1 MRKLGEMWRQSDDSV
16 NLKRFFKSQDLN
28 MILFVDKKSFSK
40 TISSRSSW
48 ISKETISI
56 QRWTKEK
63 TTITKIEKNKQRR
76 QQYW

>member
-1 MRKLGEMWRQSDDSV
+1 MRKLGEMWRQSDDNV

-28 MILFVDKKSFSK
+28 MILFIDKKSFSK

-76 QQYW
+76 Q

>member
-1 MRKLGEMWRQSDDSV
+1 MRKLGEMWRQSDDNV

-28 MILFVDKKSFSK
+28 MILFIDKKSFSK

-63 TTITKIEKNKQRR
+63 TTIAKIEKNKQRR
-76 QQYW
+76 Q